1 MRVPLPA
8 AMTTTSTNA
17 MNLLSRVAQIINQL
31 PTRSGLGPKLLALG
45 LLACLSACSFVVTG
59 YNQAPSLLIFTWFNP
74 YLDLN
79 SEQDKQLRTDL
90 QVLHQWH
97 RQQQLPV
104 YADVLQK
111 MAVLAPH
118 EITGPQICAL
128 VDEFKDTLAPLSQQM
143 SPGIARLALKLTPAQ
158 TQRLAQQYEKDNK
171 DYRKEWKLDASAD
184 AQLQVQ
190 TDKGIE
196 NAERLY
202 ERLDKKQKA
211 LVKQMAK
218 ESQFDLPKSWGERLR
233 RQQDTVS
240 TLDRIAKSQQ
250 GLASAQQESI
260 ALLNRSLLQSPDEAY
275 REYAEM
281 RKTINCEA
289 AAQLH
294 NTTSA
299 TQREFTVKTLKA
311 YEADLRALAKAKAS

>member
-1 MRVPLPA
+1 MLPRV
-8 AMTTTSTNA
+8 T
-17 MNLLSRVAQIINQL
+17 QIINQL
-31 PTRSGLGPKLLALG
+31 PTRYRLGPKLLALG
-45 LLACLSACSFVVTG
+45 LLASLSACSFVVTG

-74 YLDLN
+74 HLDLN
-79 SEQDKQLRTDL
+79 SEQDKQLRADL
-90 QVLHQWH
+90 QALHQWH

-111 MAVLAPH
+111 MATLAPH
-118 EITGPQICAL
+118 EVTGPQICAL
-128 VDEFKDTLAPLSQQM
+128 VDEFKDTLTPLSQQM

-158 TQRLAQQYEKDNK
+158 IQRLEQQYDKDNK

-202 ERLDKKQKA
+202 DRLDKKQKA

-233 RQQDTVS
+233 RQQDTVR
-240 TLDRIAKSQQ
+240 TLEGIAKSQQ
-250 GLASAQQESI
+250 GLAAAQQESI
-260 ALLNRSLLQSPDEAY
+260 ALLNRSLLQSPDEVY

-289 AAQLH
+289 TAQLH
-294 NTTSA
+294 NTTTV
-299 TQREFTVKTLKA
+299 TQREFAVKTLKT
-311 YEADLRALAKAKAS
+311 YEADLRALAKVKAS

>member
-1 MRVPLPA
+1 
-8 AMTTTSTNA
+8 

-240 TLDRIAKSQQ
+240 TLDRIAKSPQ
-250 GLASAQQESI
+250 GLALAQQESI
-260 ALLNRSLLQSPDEAY
+260 ALLNRSMLQSPDEAY

-294 NTTSA
+294 NTTNS
-299 TQREFTVKTLKA
+299 TQREFAVKTLKA
-311 YEADLRALAKAKAS
+311 YEADVRALAKATAS

>member
-1 MRVPLPA
+1 MLP
-8 AMTTTSTNA
+8 
-17 MNLLSRVAQIINQL
+17 RVAQIINQL
-31 PTRSGLGPKLLALG
+31 PTFSGLGPKLLALG
-45 LLACLSACSFVVTG
+45 FLVSLSACSFVVTG
-59 YNQAPSLLIFTWFNP
+59 YNQAPSLLIFSWFNP
-74 YLDLN
+74 HLDLN
-79 SEQDKQLRTDL
+79 SEQDKLLRADL

-97 RQQQLPV
+97 RQQQLPI

-118 EITGPQICAL
+118 EITGPQICTL
-128 VDEFKDTLAPLSQQM
+128 FDELKYTLTPLSQQM

-158 TQRLAQQYEKDNK
+158 IQRLEQQYDKDNK

-202 ERLDKKQKA
+202 DRLDKKQKA

-233 RQQDTVS
+233 RQQDTVR
-240 TLDRIAKSQQ
+240 TLEGIVKSQP
-250 GLASAQQESI
+250 GLAAAQQESL
-260 ALLNRSLLQSPDEAY
+260 ALLNRSLLHSPDEVY

-289 AAQLH
+289 TAQLH
-294 NTTSA
+294 NTTNS
-299 TQREFTVKTLKA
+299 TQREFAVKTLKT
-311 YEADLRALAKAKAS
+311 YEADLRALAKVKPS

>member
-1 MRVPLPA
+1 
-8 AMTTTSTNA
+8 
-17 MNLLSRVAQIINQL
+17 
-31 PTRSGLGPKLLALG
+31 
-45 LLACLSACSFVVTG
+45 
-59 YNQAPSLLIFTWFNP
+59 LLIFTWVNP
-74 YLDLN
+74 HLDLN
-79 SEQDKQLRTDL
+79 SEQDKQLRADL

-118 EITGPQICAL
+118 EITGPQICSL
-128 VDEFKDTLAPLSQQM
+128 VDEFKETLAPLAQQM
-143 SPGIARLALKLTPAQ
+143 SPGMARLALKLTPAQ
-158 TQRLAQQYEKDNK
+158 IQRLEQQYDKDNK

-202 ERLDKKQKA
+202 DRLDKKQKA

-233 RQQDTVS
+233 RQQDTVR
-240 TLDRIAKSQQ
+240 TLEGIVKSQP
-250 GLASAQQESI
+250 GFALAQQDSL
-260 ALLNRSLLQSPDEAY
+260 ALLNRSLLHSPDEAY
-275 REYAEM
+275 RDYAEM

-289 AAQLH
+289 TAQLH
-294 NTTSA
+294 NTTTA
-299 TQREFTVKTLKA
+299 TQREFAVKTLKT
-311 YEADLRALAKAKAS
+311 YEADLRALAKVKAS

>member
-1 MRVPLPA
+1 MI
-8 AMTTTSTNA
+8 TTSTNA
-17 MNLLSRVAQIINQL
+17 MNLLPRVTQIINQL
-31 PTRSGLGPKLLALG
+31 PTPFGLCLKLLALG
-45 LLACLSACSFVVTG
+45 LLASLSACSLVVTG

-74 YLDLN
+74 HLDLN
-79 SEQDKQLRTDL
+79 SEQDKLLRTDL
-90 QVLHQWH
+90 QALHQWH

-111 MAVLAPH
+111 MAMLAPH
-118 EITGPQICAL
+118 EVTGPQICAL
-128 VDEFKDTLAPLSQQM
+128 VDEFKETLAPLAQQM
-143 SPGIARLALKLTPAQ
+143 SPGMARLALKLTPAQ
-158 TQRLAQQYEKDNK
+158 IQRLEQQYDKDNK

-202 ERLDKKQKA
+202 DRLDKKQKA

-233 RQQDTVS
+233 RQQDTVR
-240 TLDRIAKSQQ
+240 TLEGIVKSQP
-250 GLASAQQESI
+250 GFALAQQDSL
-260 ALLNRSLLQSPDEAY
+260 ALLNRSLLHSPDEAY
-275 REYAEM
+275 RDYAEM

-289 AAQLH
+289 TAQLH
-294 NTTSA
+294 NTTTA
-299 TQREFTVKTLKA
+299 TQREFAVKTLKT
-311 YEADLRALAKAKAS
+311 YEADLRALAKVKAS

>member
-1 MRVPLPA
+1 MLP
-8 AMTTTSTNA
+8 
-17 MNLLSRVAQIINQL
+17 RVAQIINQL
-31 PTRSGLGPKLLALG
+31 PTRFGLSLKLLALG
-45 LLACLSACSFVVTG
+45 LLASLSACSLVVTG
-59 YNQAPSLLIFTWFNP
+59 YNQAPSLLIFTWVNP
-74 YLDLN
+74 HLDLN
-79 SEQDKQLRTDL
+79 SEQDKQLRADL

-111 MAVLAPH
+111 MAALAPH
-118 EITGPQICAL
+118 EVTGPQICAL
-128 VDEFKDTLAPLSQQM
+128 VDEFKETLAPLAQQM

-190 TDKGIE
+190 TNKGIE

-202 ERLDKKQKA
+202 DRLDKKQKA

-233 RQQDTVS
+233 RQQDTVR
-240 TLDRIAKSQQ
+240 TLEGIVKSQP
-250 GLASAQQESI
+250 GFALAQQDSL
-260 ALLNRSLLQSPDEAY
+260 ALLNRSLLHSPDETY
-275 REYAEM
+275 RDYAEM
-281 RKTINCEA
+281 RKAINCEA
-289 AAQLH
+289 TAQLH
-294 NTTSA
+294 NTTTA
-299 TQREFTVKTLKA
+299 TQREFAVKTLKT
-311 YEADLRALAKAKAS
+311 YEADLRALAKVKAS

>member
-1 MRVPLPA
+1 
-8 AMTTTSTNA
+8 

-31 PTRSGLGPKLLALG
+31 PTRSGLGLKLLALG

-74 YLDLN
+74 YLDL
-79 SEQDKQLRTDL
+79 STEQDKQLRTDL

-118 EITGPQICAL
+118 EITGPQICTL

-202 ERLDKKQKA
+202 DRLDKKQKA

-260 ALLNRSLLQSPDEAY
+260 ALLNRSLLQSTDEAY
-275 REYAEM
+275 REYAEI

>member
-1 MRVPLPA
+1 
-8 AMTTTSTNA
+8 
-17 MNLLSRVAQIINQL
+17 MNLLPRVAQIINQL
-31 PTRSGLGPKLLALG
+31 PTRFGLCLKLLALG
-45 LLACLSACSFVVTG
+45 LLASLSACSLVVTG
-59 YNQAPSLLIFTWFNP
+59 YNQAPSLLIFTWVNP
-74 YLDLN
+74 HLDLN
-79 SEQDKQLRTDL
+79 SEQDKLLRTDL
-90 QVLHQWH
+90 QALHQWH

-111 MAVLAPH
+111 MATLAPH

-128 VDEFKDTLAPLSQQM
+128 VDEFKETLAPLAQQM

-158 TQRLAQQYEKDNK
+158 IQRLGQQYDKDNK

-202 ERLDKKQKA
+202 DRLDKKQKA

-233 RQQDTVS
+233 RQQDTVR
-240 TLDRIAKSQQ
+240 TLEGIVKSQP
-250 GLASAQQESI
+250 GFASAQQDSL
-260 ALLNRSLLQSPDEAY
+260 ALLNRSLLHSPDETY
-275 REYAEM
+275 RDYAEM

-289 AAQLH
+289 TAQLH
-294 NTTSA
+294 NTTTA
-299 TQREFTVKTLKA
+299 TQREFAVKTLKT
-311 YEADLRALAKAKAS
+311 YEADLRALAKVKAS

>member
-1 MRVPLPA
+1 
-8 AMTTTSTNA
+8 
-17 MNLLSRVAQIINQL
+17 MNLLPRVAQIINQL
-31 PTRSGLGPKLLALG
+31 PTRFGLSLKLLALG
-45 LLACLSACSFVVTG
+45 LLASLSACSLVVTG
-59 YNQAPSLLIFTWFNP
+59 YNQAPSLLIFTWVNP
-74 YLDLN
+74 HLDLN
-79 SEQDKQLRTDL
+79 SEQDKQLRADL

-111 MAVLAPH
+111 MAALAPH
-118 EITGPQICAL
+118 EVTGPQICAL
-128 VDEFKDTLAPLSQQM
+128 VDEFKETLAPLAQQM

-202 ERLDKKQKA
+202 DRLDKKQKA

-240 TLDRIAKSQQ
+240 TLDRIAKSPQ
-250 GLASAQQESI
+250 GLALAQQESI
-260 ALLNRSLLQSPDEAY
+260 ALLNRSMLQSPDEAY

-294 NTTSA
+294 NTTST
-299 TQREFTVKTLKA
+299 TQREFTVKTLKT
-311 YEADLRALAKAKAS
+311 YEADVRALAKVKPS

>member
-1 MRVPLPA
+1 MLP
-8 AMTTTSTNA
+8 
-17 MNLLSRVAQIINQL
+17 RVAQIINQL
-31 PTRSGLGPKLLALG
+31 PTRLGLCLKLLALG
-45 LLACLSACSFVVTG
+45 FLASLSACSLVVTG
-59 YNQAPSLLIFTWFNP
+59 YNQAPSLLIFTWVNP
-74 YLDLN
+74 HLDLN
-79 SEQDKQLRTDL
+79 SEQDKLLRADL

-111 MAVLAPH
+111 MAALAPN

-128 VDEFKDTLAPLSQQM
+128 VDEFKDTLTPLSQQM
-143 SPGIARLALKLTPAQ
+143 APGIARLALKLTPAQ
-158 TQRLAQQYEKDNK
+158 IQRLEQQYDKDNK

-202 ERLDKKQKA
+202 DRLEKKQKA
-211 LVKQMAK
+211 LVKQLAK

-240 TLDRIAKSQQ
+240 TLERIVKSQP
-250 GLASAQQESI
+250 GFASAQQDI
-260 ALLNRSLLQSPDEAY
+260 VALLNRSLLHSPDEAY
-275 REYAEM
+275 QDYAEM

-289 AAQLH
+289 TAQLH
-294 NTTSA
+294 NTTTA
-299 TQREFTVKTLKA
+299 TQREFAVKTLKT
-311 YEADLRALAKAKAS
+311 YEADLRALAKVKPS

>member
-1 MRVPLPA
+1 
-8 AMTTTSTNA
+8 
-17 MNLLSRVAQIINQL
+17 MNLLPRVIQIINQL
-31 PTRSGLGPKLLALG
+31 PTRFKLGPKLLALG
-45 LLACLSACSFVVTG
+45 LFASLSACSFVVTG

-74 YLDLN
+74 HLDLN
-79 SEQDKQLRTDL
+79 SEQDKLLRTEL
-90 QVLHQWH
+90 QALHQWH

-111 MAVLAPH
+111 MAALAPY

-128 VDEFKDTLAPLSQQM
+128 VDEFKDTLTPLSQQM

-158 TQRLAQQYEKDNK
+158 IQRLEQQYDKDNK

-202 ERLDKKQKA
+202 DRLDKKQKA

-233 RQQDTVS
+233 RQQDTVR
-240 TLDRIAKSQQ
+240 TLEGIVKAQP
-250 GLASAQQESI
+250 GFASAQQDSL
-260 ALLNRSLLQSPDEAY
+260 ALLNRSLLHSPDEAY
-275 REYAEM
+275 RDYAEM

-289 AAQLH
+289 TAQLH
-294 NTTSA
+294 NTTTA
-299 TQREFTVKTLKA
+299 TQREFAVKTLKT
-311 YEADLRALAKAKAS
+311 YEADLRALAKVKAS

>member
-1 MRVPLPA
+1 
-8 AMTTTSTNA
+8 
-17 MNLLSRVAQIINQL
+17 MNLLPRVDQIINQL
-31 PTRSGLGPKLLALG
+31 PTCWGLVSKLLALG
-45 LLACLSACSFVVTG
+45 LFACMSACSLVVTG
-59 YNQAPSLLIFTWFNP
+59 YNQAPSLLIFTWVNP
-74 YLDLN
+74 HLDLT
-79 SEQDKQLRTDL
+79 SEQDKQLRADL

-118 EITGPQICAL
+118 EITGLQICTL
-128 VDEFKDTLAPLSQQM
+128 VDELKDTLEPLSPQM
-143 SPGIARLALKLTPAQ
+143 STAIGRLALKLTPAQ

-171 DYRKEWKLDASAD
+171 DYRKEWQFDANA
-184 AQLQVQ
+184 AEQLQVQ

-202 ERLDKKQKA
+202 DRLDKKQKA
-211 LVKQMAK
+211 LVKQLAK

-240 TLDRIAKSQQ
+240 TLERIAKSQL
-250 GLASAQQESI
+250 GFAFAQQESL
-260 ALLNRSLLQSPDEAY
+260 ALLNRSLLHSPDEAY
-275 REYAEM
+275 RDYADM

-294 NTTSA
+294 NSTST
-299 TQREFTVKTLKA
+299 TQREFAAKTLKA
-311 YEADLRALAKAKAS
+311 YEADVRALTKVKPS

>member
-1 MRVPLPA
+1 MLPRV
-8 AMTTTSTNA
+8 T
-17 MNLLSRVAQIINQL
+17 QIINQL
-31 PTRSGLGPKLLALG
+31 PSRFRLGPKLLALG
-45 LLACLSACSFVVTG
+45 LLACLSACSFLVTG

-74 YLDLN
+74 HFDLN
-79 SEQDKQLRTDL
+79 SEQDKLLRTDL
-90 QVLHQWH
+90 QALHQWH
-97 RQQQLPV
+97 RQLQLPV

-111 MAVLAPH
+111 MAALAPH

-128 VDEFKDTLAPLSQQM
+128 FDEFKDTLTPLSQQM

-158 TQRLAQQYEKDNK
+158 IQRLEQQYDKDNK

-202 ERLDKKQKA
+202 DRLDKKQKA

-233 RQQDTVS
+233 RQQDTVR
-240 TLDRIAKSQQ
+240 TLEGIVKSQP
-250 GLASAQQESI
+250 GFASAQQESL
-260 ALLNRSLLQSPDEAY
+260 ALLNRSLLHSPDEAY
-275 REYAEM
+275 RDYAEM

-289 AAQLH
+289 TAQLH
-294 NTTSA
+294 NTTTA
-299 TQREFTVKTLKA
+299 TQREFAVKTLKT
-311 YEADLRALAKAKAS
+311 YEADLRALAKVKPS

>member
-1 MRVPLPA
+1 
-8 AMTTTSTNA
+8 
-17 MNLLSRVAQIINQL
+17 
-31 PTRSGLGPKLLALG
+31 
-45 LLACLSACSFVVTG
+45 VVTG

-74 YLDLN
+74 HLDLN
-79 SEQDKQLRTDL
+79 SEQDKLLRTDL
-90 QVLHQWH
+90 QALHQWH

-128 VDEFKDTLAPLSQQM
+128 VDEFKDTLTPLSQQM

-158 TQRLAQQYEKDNK
+158 IQRLEQQYDKDNK

-202 ERLDKKQKA
+202 DRLDKKQKA

-233 RQQDTVS
+233 RQQDTVN
-240 TLDRIAKSQQ
+240 TLERIAKSQQ
-250 GLASAQQESI
+250 GLAAAQQESI
-260 ALLNRSLLQSPDEAY
+260 ALLNRSLLQSPDEVY

-281 RKTINCEA
+281 RKNINCEA

-294 NTTSA
+294 NTTNS
-299 TQREFTVKTLKA
+299 TQREFAVKTLKA
-311 YEADLRALAKAKAS
+311 YEADVRALAKVKPS

>member
-1 MRVPLPA
+1 
-8 AMTTTSTNA
+8 

-31 PTRSGLGPKLLALG
+31 PTRSGLGLKLLALG

-74 YLDLN
+74 YLDL
-79 SEQDKQLRTDL
+79 STEQDKQLRTDL

-118 EITGPQICAL
+118 EITGPQICTL

-202 ERLDKKQKA
+202 DRLDKKQKA

>member
-1 MRVPLPA
+1 
-8 AMTTTSTNA
+8 
-17 MNLLSRVAQIINQL
+17 MNLLPRVAQIINQL
-31 PTRSGLGPKLLALG
+31 PTFSGLGPKLLAMG

-59 YNQAPSLLIFTWFNP
+59 YNQAPSLLIFSWFNP
-74 YLDLN
+74 HLDLN
-79 SEQDKQLRTDL
+79 SEQDKLLRSDL
-90 QVLHQWH
+90 QALHQWH
-97 RQQQLPV
+97 RQQQLPA

-118 EITGPQICAL
+118 EITGPQICTL
-128 VDEFKDTLAPLSQQM
+128 VDELKDTLTPLSQQM

-158 TQRLAQQYEKDNK
+158 IQRLEQQYDKDNK

-202 ERLDKKQKA
+202 DRLDKKQKA

-233 RQQDTVS
+233 RQQDTVR
-240 TLDRIAKSQQ
+240 TLEGIVKSQP
-250 GLASAQQESI
+250 GFASAQQESL
-260 ALLNRSLLQSPDEAY
+260 ALLNRSLLHSPDEAY
-275 REYAEM
+275 RDYAEM

-289 AAQLH
+289 TSQLH
-294 NTTSA
+294 NTTTA
-299 TQREFTVKTLKA
+299 TQREFAVKTLKT
-311 YEADLRALAKAKAS
+311 YEADLRALAKVKPS

>member
-1 MRVPLPA
+1 
-8 AMTTTSTNA
+8 

-31 PTRSGLGPKLLALG
+31 PTRSGLGLKLLALG

-74 YLDLN
+74 YLDL
-79 SEQDKQLRTDL
+79 STEQDKQLRTDL

-118 EITGPQICAL
+118 EITGPQICTL

-202 ERLDKKQKA
+202 DRLDKKQKA

-260 ALLNRSLLQSPDEAY
+260 ALLNSSLLQSTDEAY
-275 REYAEM
+275 REYAEI

>member
-1 MRVPLPA
+1 
-8 AMTTTSTNA
+8 
-17 MNLLSRVAQIINQL
+17 
-31 PTRSGLGPKLLALG
+31 
-45 LLACLSACSFVVTG
+45 
-59 YNQAPSLLIFTWFNP
+59 LLIFTWFNP

>member
-1 MRVPLPA
+1 
-8 AMTTTSTNA
+8 

-31 PTRSGLGPKLLALG
+31 RTRSGLGPKLLALG
-45 LLACLSACSFVVTG
+45 LFACLSACSFVVTG

-74 YLDLN
+74 YLDL
-79 SEQDKQLRTDL
+79 STEQDKQLRTDL

-111 MAVLAPH
+111 MTVLAPH
-118 EITGPQICAL
+118 EITGSQICTL

-202 ERLDKKQKA
+202 DRLDKKQKT

-260 ALLNRSLLQSPDEAY
+260 ALLNRSLLQSPDEVY

-299 TQREFTVKTLKA
+299 TQREFTVKTLKT
-311 YEADLRALAKAKAS
+311 YEADLRALAKVKPS

>member
-1 MRVPLPA
+1 
-8 AMTTTSTNA
+8 
-17 MNLLSRVAQIINQL
+17 MNLLSRVARIINQL
-31 PTRSGLGPKLLALG
+31 RTRSGLGPKLLALG
-45 LLACLSACSFVVTG
+45 LFACLSACSFVVTG

-74 YLDLN
+74 HLDLS
-79 SEQDKQLRTDL
+79 SEQDKQLRADL

-104 YADVLQK
+104 YAEVLQK
-111 MAVLAPH
+111 MAALAPH
-118 EITGPQICAL
+118 EVTGPQICAL
-128 VDEFKDTLAPLSQQM
+128 VDEFKETLAPLAQQM

-202 ERLDKKQKA
+202 DRLDKKQKA

-260 ALLNRSLLQSPDEAY
+260 ALLNRSLLQSPDEVY

-299 TQREFTVKTLKA
+299 TQREFTVKTLKT
-311 YEADLRALAKAKAS
+311 YEADLRALAKVKPS